1 MGEDQSEEP
10 QTCGDG
16 VIPIGRRTLRPDDDA
31 ADRSN
36 EGAERQ
42 TAEAASLLLRR

>member
-1 MGEDQSEEP
+1 VKNRKQAAMESFRQAVELYGPS
-10 QTCGDG
+10 
-16 VIPIGRRTLRPDDDA
+16 DA

-42 TAEAASLLLRR
+42 TAEAANLLLRR